1 MMNKLYGVLLKC
13 INYINFHHRR
23 IYVIY
28 TKKMFK
34 SVGENSSFERF
45 AQLSGCGNI
54 SLGSNVWIAEGC
66 YLTAWTEYRGQYFM
80 PEIIISDNVTIGPH
94 AHITAT
100 NKIVI
105 GNGVLTGKYITITD
119 NSHGHFEMKSDLN
132 DLPINRPLFSKGPVI
147 IGNNVWIG
155 DKAVILP
162 DVRIG
167 EGSIIGAGAVVTKD
181 VPPYCVVGGNPA
193 KIIRIIE

>member
-1 MMNKLYGVLLKC
+1 MMNKFYGVLLKC

-28 TKKMFK
+28 TKNMFK
-34 SVGENSSFERF
+34 SVGKNSSFERF

-119 NSHGHFEMKSDLN
+119 NSHGYFETKSDLN

-162 DVRIG
+162 DVKIG

-181 VPPYCVVGGNPA
+181 VPPYCVIGGNPA
-193 KIIRIIE
+193 KIIRKIE